1 MKIWGSEWINDL
13 PYIWKNSDV
22 YPEEKY
28 IFLLKIMEKF
38 QLCFEVKKGEY
49 LVAELLENAEK
60 NDTISASKIEKMR
73 QTFDLPKKQIEYAL
87 FEETVDVSSGE
98 E

>member
-1 MKIWGSEWINDL
+1 M
-13 PYIWKNSDV
+13 
-22 YPEEKY
+22 
-28 IFLLKIMEKF
+28 
-38 QLCFEVKKGEY
+38 
-49 LVAELLENAEK
+49 ENAEK